1 MVSSNLVEERIIA
14 GLAKIKMKP
23 PAEIHKQSRLIEDL
37 EIDSLDT
44 LDLIFQLEEEFNIE
58 IPQEDQLPFVTVQ
71 DVITYVEQKVATD
84 AGRKAERLSIRKTG
98 RA

>member
-23 PAEIHKQSRLIEDL
+23 AAEIHKQSRLIEDL

-71 DVITYVEQKVATD
+71 DVITYVEQKVE
-84 AGRKAERLSIRKTG
+84 AGAGQKAKRSALS
-98 RA
+98 RAR